1 MRTELSSN
9 IRIKHDKKI
18 QKLLNRFPRDFLVKL
33 CVEWIQKQT
42 YPPNAKDINLEDM
55 LDDEEW
61 NPEAF
66 YKNVPK
72 SMLKRSIIHR
82 MLVYDWPNG
91 FYLGQIAQLEILAL
105 AHGFVSMRWTASK
118 VHHSAE
124 KTVLPNPLVFLEL
137 LKSELESIFV
147 YHTYISRHETLPIT
161 FIRLVLWD
169 SKRPTALYT
178 YPSSKQIFY
187 LGLMDDSDVLLHNIF
202 LRNDV
207 CHSLFLQCLS
217 RLLYRLKAGSALRP
231 IDLVSKNLTTFC
243 TNVGVNKEAN
253 ALGAW
258 QIYAKN
264 LVDRSPLDT
273 RPILSDD
280 NSSLIADST
289 QNCEKH
295 REMAIQ
301 RRFGDTHSQVLDKL
315 LITLDHD
322 YIEKSTEKD
331 KVLEENVE
339 SYNPTEQ
346 RPLVVMQL
354 RGQHILEGLKDICR
368 QDALDPF
375 TMPSYLTGETGL
387 SILYVRDGLVLQR
400 QESLGQQEIN

>member
-169 SKRPTALYT
+169 SKRPTALHT

>member
-1 MRTELSSN
+1 
-9 IRIKHDKKI
+9 
-18 QKLLNRFPRDFLVKL
+18 
-33 CVEWIQKQT
+33 
-42 YPPNAKDINLEDM
+42 M

-147 YHTYISRHETLPIT
+147 YVREQRNIIMEIFANRFNSTHISPGMKHYLLLLSVSFYGIQNDPLLCTRTHLPSKYFTSVSWMTQMFYYTTY
-161 FIRLVLWD
+161 
-169 SKRPTALYT
+169 
-178 YPSSKQIFY
+178 FY
-187 LGLMDDSDVLLHNIF
+187 EMI
-202 LRNDV
+202 
-207 CHSLFLQCLS
+207 
-217 RLLYRLKAGSALRP
+217 LKAGSALRP